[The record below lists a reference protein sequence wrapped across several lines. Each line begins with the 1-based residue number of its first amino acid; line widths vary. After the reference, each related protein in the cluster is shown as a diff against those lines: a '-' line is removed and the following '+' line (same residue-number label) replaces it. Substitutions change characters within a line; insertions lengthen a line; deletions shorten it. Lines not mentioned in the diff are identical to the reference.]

1 MTQIFNRSS
10 DTEKRRRLRR
20 ESPLAEQRLWLR
32 LRNRQLMGYR
42 FRRQYGVGPSVL
54 DFYCPEV
61 KLAIEVDGDS
71 HFEAGEYDRER
82 QRYIESL
89 GIRVLRFTNREVF
102 KRLDDLGDRGIRG
115 RQAGRGP
122 REPHLTPSKS
132 PPSYGGDLGDT
143 PSRYR

>member
-42 FRRQYGVGPSVL
+42 FRRQYGIGPYVL
-54 DFYCPEV
+54 DFYCPEL

-89 GIRVLRFTNREVF
+89 GIRVLRFTKREVF
-102 KRLDDLGDRGIRG
+102 ARLDDLARGIAAFAE
-115 RQAGRGP
+115 AGGAGP
-122 REPHLTPSKS
+122 REPPLTPSN
-132 PPSYGGDLGDT
+132 PL
-143 PSRYR
+143 

>member
-20 ESPLAEQRLWLR
+20 ESPLAEQCLWLR

-42 FRRQYGVGPSVL
+42 FRRQYGIDPYVL
-54 DFYCPEV
+54 DFYCPEL

-71 HFEAGEYDRER
+71 HFEAREYDRER

-102 KRLDDLGDRGIRG
+102 EGLDDLARGIAAFAE
-115 RQAGRGP
+115 AGGAGP
-122 REPHLTPSKS
+122 REPHLTPSN
-132 PPSYGGDLGDT
+132 PL
-143 PSRYR
+143 

>member
-1 MTQIFNRSS
+1 MTRTFNRSS

-42 FRRQYGVGPSVL
+42 FRRQHGVGPYVL
-54 DFYCPEV
+54 DFYCPEL
-61 KLAIEVDGDS
+61 KLAIEVDRDN
-71 HFEAGEYDRER
+71 HFEAGAGEYDRER

-102 KRLDDLGDRGIRG
+102 EGLDDVAGGIAVFAGGRRGG
-115 RQAGRGP
+115 
-122 REPHLTPSKS
+122 TPVS
-132 PPSYGGDLGDT
+132 PFNPL
-143 PSRYR
+143 

>member
-20 ESPLAEQRLWLR
+20 ESPLAEQRLWHR

-42 FRRQYGVGPSVL
+42 FRRQYGVGPYVL
-54 DFYCPEV
+54 DFYCPEL

-71 HFEAGEYDRER
+71 HFAAGEYDRER

-102 KRLDDLGDRGIRG
+102 ERLDDLAGGIATFAGGRRG
-115 RQAGRGP
+115 GP
-122 REPHLTPSKS
+122 REPRLTPSKS
-132 PPSYGGDLGDT
+132 PPS
-143 PSRYR
+143 

>member
-1 MTQIFNRSS
+1 MGASMTRIFNRSS

-42 FRRQYGVGPSVL
+42 FRRQYGVGPYVL
-54 DFYCPEV
+54 DFYCPEL

-71 HFEAGEYDRER
+71 HFEAREYDRKR

-102 KRLDDLGDRGIRG
+102 ERLDDLARGIAAF
-115 RQAGRGP
+115 AGRRAGP
-122 REPHLTPSKS
+122 
-132 PPSYGGDLGDT
+132 
-143 PSRYR
+143 

>member
-20 ESPLAEQRLWLR
+20 EGPLAEQRLWLR

-42 FRRQYGVGPSVL
+42 FRRQYGIGPYVL
-54 DFYCPEV
+54 DFYCPGL

-89 GIRVLRFTNREVF
+89 GIPGAALY
-102 KRLDDLGDRGIRG
+102 
-115 RQAGRGP
+115 Q
-122 REPHLTPSKS
+122 S
-132 PPSYGGDLGDT
+132 GGV
-143 PSRYR
+143 